1 MIQND
6 TKVQTIS
13 IACFVSSHLLLPL
26 LLLFPLLLSLESSPQ
41 LGIALEHF
49 RTKELKQFQAWPAQ
63 ELSRSIKTLVNYYVH
78 WFRFIDFI
86 HWFIHWL
93 IDSLVDS
100 CSLSWC
106 TQQLRLWAGLSL
118 SFMCFSTSLARQA
131 TSSDSSSIKR
141 SDSWTTHELGLAS
154 KVLQTTSADKSEC
167 QNTLIMC
174 WHWVDVV
181 FLNHPTVYTL

>member
-1 MIQND
+1 MIQH
-6 TKVQTIS
+6 VQTIS

-41 LGIALEHF
+41 LGIALEPKNLNSSRHGQ
-49 RTKELKQFQAWPAQ
+49 RPAQ

-106 TQQLRLWAGLSL
+106 TQQLRLWVGLSL

-141 SDSWTTHELGLAS
+141 SDSWTTHEITMQTCS
-154 KVLQTTSADKSEC
+154 VLHQVRIN
-167 QNTLIMC
+167 QNARTP
-174 WHWVDVV
+174 W
-181 FLNHPTVYTL
+181 